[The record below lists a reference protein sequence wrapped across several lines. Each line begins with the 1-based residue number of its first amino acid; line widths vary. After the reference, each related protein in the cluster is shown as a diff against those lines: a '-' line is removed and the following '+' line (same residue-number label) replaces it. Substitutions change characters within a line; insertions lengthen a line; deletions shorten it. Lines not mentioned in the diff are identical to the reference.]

1 MPQFQLRSEM
11 PASADA
17 GFRWHARPGALRR
30 MTPPWEK
37 VGGIEHGDIA
47 AGQRAILEVRTP
59 LGRNRWVSE
68 LFDVDPP
75 RQFCDRQLEGPFA
88 RWEHAHRFEPADN
101 DRFIMDDQI
110 DYTLPMGPIGALLGG
125 RMVRRRLGRMFRFRH
140 ARLRQ
145 DLLRHQPWADRVPMR
160 VAITGSSGLIGS
172 RLSDFLRSGGHEV
185 IPIVRHAPEPGTR
198 QVQWNVTGGTIDSAG
213 LEGVDAVVHLAG
225 ENIAAGRWNDAQKQR
240 IRDSREKGTR
250 LLSETLAKL
259 NDPPKMLICASAVGY
274 YGDRGDELLTED
286 APPGEGFLPEV
297 AMAWE
302 RAAEAARDAGLR
314 VVHMRIGVVVAGDG
328 GALGRMLTPFK
339 LGLGG
344 RIGTGRQWMSWIAIE
359 DLVGAM
365 HFAMMNDKMAGAF
378 NAVAPQ
384 SVRNVEFVRT
394 LGRVL
399 RRPTIAPLPGF
410 MVKLLMGQMGQDLLL
425 AGTRADGGKLAD
437 AGFGFLLPDLEDA
450 MRFEL
455 GRMREDAS

>member
-1 MPQFQLRSEM
+1 
-11 PASADA
+11 
-17 GFRWHARPGALRR
+17 
-30 MTPPWEK
+30 
-37 VGGIEHGDIA
+37 
-47 AGQRAILEVRTP
+47 
-59 LGRNRWVSE
+59 
-68 LFDVDPP
+68 
-75 RQFCDRQLEGPFA
+75 
-88 RWEHAHRFEPADN
+88 
-101 DRFIMDDQI
+101 
-110 DYTLPMGPIGALLGG
+110 
-125 RMVRRRLGRMFRFRH
+125 
-140 ARLRQ
+140 
-145 DLLRHQPWADRVPMR
+145 
-160 VAITGSSGLIGS
+160 
-172 RLSDFLRSGGHEV
+172 
-185 IPIVRHAPEPGTR
+185 
-198 QVQWNVTGGTIDSAG
+198 
-213 LEGVDAVVHLAG
+213 
-225 ENIAAGRWNDAQKQR
+225 
-240 IRDSREKGTR
+240 
-250 LLSETLAKL
+250 
-259 NDPPKMLICASAVGY
+259 
-274 YGDRGDELLTED
+274 
-286 APPGEGFLPEV
+286 
-297 AMAWE
+297 
-302 RAAEAARDAGLR
+302 
-314 VVHMRIGVVVAGDG
+314 VVVAGDG